1 MGRIFRSHEQLVAA
15 EGTHLGHSS
24 WLEMT
29 QARINRFADATD
41 DHQWIHVDPARAA
54 AEGPYGTTIAHG
66 YLTLSL
72 VNRFLP
78 ELMTVEGTQMGIN
91 YGCDRVRFPAPV
103 RCGDHIRAA
112 GELYSVVERKGASQ
126 VVVRVTVERQG
137 SDRPCAIVD
146 TISRFY
152 W

>member
-1 MGRIFRSHEQLVAA
+1 MGRTFRSHAALVAA
-15 EGTHLGHSS
+15 EGADLGSTG

-29 QARINRFADATD
+29 QERIDRFAAATD
-41 DHQWIHVDPARAA
+41 DHQWIHTDPQRAA
-54 AEGPYGTTIAHG
+54 SGPYGATIAHG

-78 ELMTVEGTQMGIN
+78 ELLRVEGAQMGVN

-103 RCGDHIRAA
+103 KCGERIRAS
-112 GELYSVVERKGASQ
+112 GELYSVVERKGSSQ
-126 VVVRVTVERQG
+126 IVVRVTIEIEG
-137 SDRPCAIVD
+137 SDRPGAIVD

>member
-1 MGRIFRSHEQLVAA
+1 MGRIFRSHEQLAAA
-15 EGTHLGHSS
+15 EGSHLGHSE

-29 QARINRFADATD
+29 QERIDRFADATD
-41 DHQWIHVDPARAA
+41 DHQWIHVYPERAA
-54 AEGPYGTTIAHG
+54 AGPYGTTIAHG

-78 ELMTVEGTQMGIN
+78 ELMTVEGAQMGVN

-103 RCGDHIRAA
+103 RCGDRIRAA
-112 GELYSVVERKGASQ
+112 GELYSVVVRKGSSQ
-126 VVVRVTVERQG
+126 VVVRVTVEIEG
-137 SDRPCAIVD
+137 SDRPSAIVD